1 VSQRSSRRRVCALIA
16 GIAFAVL
23 LPTIG
28 VLAPPVV
35 AAGAAPPVL
44 FSLVAHDSL
53 PKGVT
58 SCPNGSEIGLFDCA
72 ALKVRAIDRHL
83 DATAAQ
89 ILVADKRDETG
100 PGAELTNAA
109 ATADLSKAER
119 TWLAFRNADCNAW
132 SDPNAGGTIVGLDIV
147 QCAVMDGKT
156 RLAELQRELRAATNA
171 ASDSLRGVGA

>member
-1 VSQRSSRRRVCALIA
+1 VSQRSSRRRACALIA

-35 AAGAAPPVL
+35 AAGAARPVL

-53 PKGVT
+53 PKGIT

-72 ALKVRAIDRHL
+72 ALQVRAIDRRL
-83 DATAAQ
+83 DATAVQ
-89 ILVADKRDETG
+89 ILVADKREETG
-100 PGAELTNAA
+100 PGAQLTNAA
-109 ATADLSKAER
+109 ATADLSRAER

-132 SDPNAGGTIVGLDIV
+132 SDHNAGGTIVPLDIV

-156 RLAELQRELRAATNA
+156 RLAELQRELRAASA
-171 ASDSLRGVGA
+171 